1 MNLLKT
7 YIKLILREA
16 LEEGQIEKTLLTLD
30 QVVDKIKNK
39 TLIFIDTETTTLDP
53 KKPFAQITEIAGVA
67 YDTNTGERL
76 GEFNMK
82 AKLTAATLSR
92 IEREKDLKARGK
104 WTNPDE
110 KTVEDLLGMTAYHT
124 ETVPYQEEAEMMEGF
139 VDFINS
145 FADRNPI
152 LVAHNARF
160 DMYQIGK
167 ALERHKLPKMPT
179 MPVVDTK
186 ALAKNYLQ
194 PLLALME
201 KEGDPAAE
209 PLLRVLRPKKFF
221 INRLGDLGTAFQV
234 STKHW
239 HSAIADTEQ
248 LAGILSALIN
258 FFEERQDTYEF
269 R

>member
-7 YIKLILREA
+7 YIKLVLREA

-53 KKPFAQITEIAGVA
+53 KKSFAQITEIAGVA

-82 AKLTAATLSR
+82 AKLTSATLSQ
-92 IEREKDLKARGK
+92 IETEKGMKARGEWK
-104 WTNPDE
+104 EDQ
-110 KTVEDLLGMTAYHT
+110 KSVEDLLGMTAYHT

-167 ALERHKLPKMPT
+167 ALERHKLPKMKT
-179 MPVVDTK
+179 MPVLDTK
-186 ALAKNYLQ
+186 ALVKNYLQ
-194 PLLALME
+194 PLLSLME

-209 PLLRVLRPKKFF
+209 PLLRVLRPKKLFV
-221 INRLGDLGTAFQV
+221 NRLGNLGDAFQV

>member
-53 KKPFAQITEIAGVA
+53 KKSFAQITEIAGVA

-76 GEFNMK
+76 SEFNMK
-82 AKLTAATLSR
+82 AKLTSATLSQ
-92 IEREKDLKARGK
+92 IEAEKGMKARGEWK
-104 WTNPDE
+104 E
-110 KTVEDLLGMTAYHT
+110 EQKTVEDLLGMTAYHT
-124 ETVPYQEEAEMMEGF
+124 ETVPYQEESEMMEGF

-145 FADRNPI
+145 FADRNPV

-179 MPVVDTK
+179 MPVIDTK
-186 ALAKNYLQ
+186 ALVKNYLQ
-194 PLLALME
+194 PLLSLME

-209 PLLRVLRPKKFF
+209 PLLRVLRPKKLFV
-221 INRLGDLGTAFQV
+221 NRLGNLGDAFQV

>member
-110 KTVEDLLGMTAYHT
+110 KTVEELLGMTAYHA

-152 LVAHNARF
+152 LVAHNAKF

-167 ALERHKLPKMPT
+167 ALERHKLPKMPK

-209 PLLRVLRPKKFF
+209 PLLRVLRPKKLFV
-221 INRLGDLGTAFQV
+221 NRLGNLGDAFQV

>member
-7 YIKLILREA
+7 YIKLVLREA

-82 AKLTAATLSR
+82 AKLTSATLSR

-110 KTVEDLLGMTAYHT
+110 KTIEELLGMTAYHT
-124 ETVPYQEEAEMMEGF
+124 ETVPYQEEKDMMEGF

-186 ALAKNYLQ
+186 ALVKNYLH
-194 PLLALME
+194 PLLSLME

-209 PLLRVLRPKKFF
+209 PLILALRPKKFF

>member
-7 YIKLILREA
+7 YIKLVLRES

-53 KKPFAQITEIAGVA
+53 KKSFAQITEIAGVA

-82 AKLTAATLSR
+82 AKLTPATLSQ
-92 IEREKDLKARGK
+92 IETEKGMKARGEWK
-104 WTNPDE
+104 E
-110 KTVEDLLGMTAYHT
+110 EHKTVEDLLGMTAYHT

-167 ALERHKLPKMPT
+167 ALERHKLPKMSI

-186 ALAKNYLQ
+186 ALVKNYLQ
-194 PLLALME
+194 PLLSLME

-209 PLLRVLRPKKFF
+209 PLLRVLRPKKLFV
-221 INRLGDLGTAFQV
+221 NRLGNLGDAFQV

-248 LAGILSALIN
+248 LAGILSSLIN

>member
-7 YIKLILREA
+7 YIKLVLRES

-53 KKPFAQITEIAGVA
+53 KKSFAQITEIAGVA

-82 AKLTAATLSR
+82 AKLTPATLSQ
-92 IEREKDLKARGK
+92 IETEKGMKARGEWK
-104 WTNPDE
+104 E
-110 KTVEDLLGMTAYHT
+110 EHKTVEDLLGMTAYHT

-139 VDFINS
+139 ADFINS
-145 FADRNPI
+145 FADRSPI

-167 ALERHKLPKMPT
+167 ALERHNLPKMPT

-186 ALAKNYLQ
+186 ALVKNYLQ
-194 PLLALME
+194 PLLSLME

-209 PLLRVLRPKKFF
+209 PLLRVLRPNKRFV
-221 INRLGDLGTAFQV
+221 NRLGNLGDAFQV

-258 FFEERQDTYEF
+258 FFEERQNTLKL